1 MCFALALLATTLASF
16 GGHLP
21 RYAPALEDPIDDLVA
36 AWLSEPEHPTGF
48 APTTF
53 NGRVWDPTVISH
65 KYTDGLLTPAS
76 PGHPLTSMSLR
87 DLHPDE
93 FTSDDLFAVL
103 PPNHQAGVTPP
114 DELMWEG
121 DGYQLH
127 DNQPSEPQR
136 LELRDDLPYRGNLA
150 TSVQAGHSYH
160 PSSSYGQYR
169 FSPYDVL
176 ASERV
181 GNSNPV

>member
-53 NGRVWDPTVISH
+53 NGRVLHPTVISH

-160 PSSSYGQYR
+160 PSSSYGQVR
-169 FSPYDVL
+169 EI
-176 ASERV
+176 ERK
-181 GNSNPV
+181 